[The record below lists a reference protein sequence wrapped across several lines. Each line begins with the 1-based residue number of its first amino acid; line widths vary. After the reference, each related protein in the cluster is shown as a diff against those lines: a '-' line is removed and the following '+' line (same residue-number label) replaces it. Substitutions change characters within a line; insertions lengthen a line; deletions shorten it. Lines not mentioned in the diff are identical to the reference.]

1 MRTIKFRAWAE
12 KTVNNRWDYCY
23 PLAEA
28 EKKESDNDDF
38 DEYECRAKYA
48 KQWDEKHSADE
59 QYTKTLEM
67 ITDIK
72 VNGEVQRPY
81 GYEVLSVM
89 QYTGLKDRNGV
100 EIYEG
105 DIVKVEKAYTHPD
118 ERIIQK
124 GNYKIRSGMA
134 DFGIFREEGWW
145 TLSDFGV
152 EIAPEYG
159 RINHCEVIGN
169 IWENPE
175 LLT

>member
-89 QYTGLKDRNGV
+89 QYTGLKDKNGV
-100 EIYEG
+100 EIYSG
-105 DIVKVEKAYTHPD
+105 DIIKFMEYDGNGEYEKAEVNWYEYAWKAGTYFLH
-118 ERIIQK
+118 EICQ
-124 GNYKIRSGMA
+124 IR
-134 DFGIFREEGWW
+134 
-145 TLSDFGV
+145 
-152 EIAPEYG
+152 
-159 RINHCEVIGN
+159 VIGN
-169 IWENPE
+169 VYQDKH
-175 LLT
+175 LLD